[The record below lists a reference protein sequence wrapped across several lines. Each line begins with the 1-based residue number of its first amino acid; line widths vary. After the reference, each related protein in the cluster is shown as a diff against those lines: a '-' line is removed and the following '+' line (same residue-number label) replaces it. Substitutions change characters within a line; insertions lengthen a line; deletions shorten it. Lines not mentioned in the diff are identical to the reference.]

1 MSFKGGKQGGR
12 RYSVVEDRDVSIAK
26 ALMFVLKRT
35 ITEDQVDE
43 EEKVDNLVEDSEG
56 WVNLGQLVSTY
67 YSPWPH
73 RSQRTKLTYI

>member
-1 MSFKGGKQGGR
+1 MSFKGKQGGR

-43 EEKVDNLVEDSEG
+43 EEKVDNLVENSEG
-56 WVNLGQLVSTY
+56 WVNLSQLVSTTRCPY
-67 YSPWPH
+67 FMA
-73 RSQRTKLTYI
+73 RQC